1 MKVMNTAMLEEMEPT
16 TGFMKGWALTYV
28 LIWVSLFWRILLAK
42 LKDDWVNEGMK
53 WLVVQ
58 EEAMEQEARE
68 ELFRESLAKEIEGK
82 VGELREL
89 EQGADK
95 EKELVWNIHYPPS
108 ICRAHELIATLQF
121 WLECQIC
128 EVLKFWLWVPEI
140 IKCKDLYSIRNDV
153 VLKHYTDSL
162 I

>member
-1 MKVMNTAMLEEMEPT
+1 
-16 TGFMKGWALTYV
+16 
-28 LIWVSLFWRILLAK
+28 
-42 LKDDWVNEGMK
+42 MK

-95 EKELVWNIHYPPS
+95 EKELV
-108 ICRAHELIATLQF
+108 
-121 WLECQIC
+121 
-128 EVLKFWLWVPEI
+128 
-140 IKCKDLYSIRNDV
+140 
-153 VLKHYTDSL
+153 
-162 I
+162 